1 MSVPLRL
8 VEKTVGGV
16 VVLQLHGHLV
26 FDEGDRVLRDRVHEL
41 TRDGRTSILVDLSDV
56 SYIDSGGIG
65 ALVQLFTE
73 LTAMGG
79 RLKLLHPSWASARV
93 LQITHLTSVFE
104 IFDDEATALDS
115 MRGNAAA
122 RVR

>member
-8 VEKTVGGV
+8 VEKTADDV

-26 FDEGDRVLRDRVHEL
+26 FDEGDRVLRDRVHALE
-41 TRDGRTSILVDLSDV
+41 REGRRSILVDLGDV

-65 ALVQLFTE
+65 ALVQLYTE
-73 LTAMGG
+73 LNEMGG

-104 IFDDEATALDS
+104 IFEDEDAALASIRRD
-115 MRGNAAA
+115 RELAGH
-122 RVR
+122 

>member
-8 VEKTVGGV
+8 VEKTAGDV

-26 FDEGDRVLRDRVHEL
+26 FDEGDRVLRDRVHALARE
-41 TRDGRTSILVDLSDV
+41 GRTSIVVDLSDV

-65 ALVQLFTE
+65 ALVQLYTE
-73 LTAMGG
+73 LTARGG

-104 IFDDEATALDS
+104 IFDDEAAALES
-115 MRGNAAA
+115 MHGSADAG
-122 RVR
+122 VR